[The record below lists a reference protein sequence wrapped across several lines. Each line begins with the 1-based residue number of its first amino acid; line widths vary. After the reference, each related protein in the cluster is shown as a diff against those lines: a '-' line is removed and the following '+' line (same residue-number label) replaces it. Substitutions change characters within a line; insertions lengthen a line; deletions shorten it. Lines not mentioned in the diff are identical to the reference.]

1 MSTRWCRQRSMKRRD
16 RNVGADAEAGAASFG
31 TQPFVIASQD
41 CSGIIVVNKA
51 GQRNGHLADQM
62 CLAGIIRHNDALV
75 VGANGVDNLIAAA
88 RHRFLLFS
96 LIFDMR
102 REDLLCDL
110 QALDACRLQAIESIL
125 IHAICKSL
133 VTRWQ
138 PEAVLLDQV
147 HREGFAAL
155 EESFTA
161 MAGIENRI
169 VAVHLQI
176 VLKAKEY

>member
-1 MSTRWCRQRSMKRRD
+1 MKRRD
-16 RNVGADAEAGAASFG
+16 RNVGADAEEEAESFG

-51 GQRNGHLADQM
+51 GQRDGHLADQM
-62 CLAGIIRHNDALV
+62 CFAGIIGHNYALV
-75 VGANGVDNLIAAA
+75 VGPNGIDNLIAAA
-88 RHRFLLFS
+88 RHRFLQFS
-96 LIFDMR
+96 LILDMR

-110 QALDACRLQAIESIL
+110 QALDACRLKAIESIF

-138 PEAVLLDQV
+138 PEAVLLNQV
-147 HREGFAAL
+147 HRKGFATL

-161 MAGIENRI
+161 MAGIKNRI

-176 VLKAKEY
+176 VLKA